1 MCAMNGQ
8 SSDMGLAQ
16 IGPATTAFVA
26 MATVVGAGIV
36 LGSFARGL
44 FGLVASWPRREIEAR
59 VLEDGYVGGAIGVI
73 VALVDLLLHYA
84 L

>member
-1 MCAMNGQ
+1 
-8 SSDMGLAQ
+8 
-16 IGPATTAFVA
+16 

-44 FGLVASWPRREIEAR
+44 LGLVAGWPRREIEER
-59 VLEDGYVGGAIGVI
+59 VLEDGYVGGAVGVI
-73 VALVDLLLHYA
+73 VALVDLLSHYA